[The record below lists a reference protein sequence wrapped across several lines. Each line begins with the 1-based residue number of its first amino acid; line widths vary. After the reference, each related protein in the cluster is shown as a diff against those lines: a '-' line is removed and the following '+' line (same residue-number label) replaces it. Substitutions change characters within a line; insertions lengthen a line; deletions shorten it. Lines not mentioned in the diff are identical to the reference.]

1 MMALVVLL
9 LTKLGTAS
17 IRTKREE
24 LRKLQKK
31 LARAKHH
38 GAASKMDSIL
48 ELEGKVAALRHEI
61 DGTAPKVSTTQDA
74 EEHVKQEPVPVPVS
88 ERPERR
94 GPENV
99 PHHPGD
105 EPSTSIR
112 KYITMWRN
120 GAKDAAKSRVG
131 RLTTRLE
138 SWFSSHP
145 QCVKE
150 NRALH
155 AAAARISRL
164 ENQLITIAEDI
175 NRKIQNESDV
185 EKVRV
190 LSEQRKREQQPI
202 FGELEKERGELEH
215 RLLASC

>member
-1 MMALVVLL
+1 MALVVLF

-38 GAASKMDSIL
+38 GAASKVDSIL
-48 ELEGKVAALRHEI
+48 ELEEKVAALRHEI
-61 DGTAPKVSTTQDA
+61 DGTAPKVSTTQNT
-74 EEHVKQEPVPVPVS
+74 EEPVKQEPVSVPVS

-94 GPENV
+94 GVLENV
-99 PHHPGD
+99 PHQGD
-105 EPSTSIR
+105 EPSTFR
-112 KYITMWRN
+112 KYITTWRN

-190 LSEQRKREQQPI
+190 LSKQRKREQQPI